1 MDHPARRR
9 RRPAGADARVAA
21 AAPVSPSPM
30 PAYRGSVPGALA
42 ATAQGIC
49 PRAGEPRGGG
59 HQDSRAAPV
68 VTSRCRENPGRP
80 GQRVWPGPRSGPGTR
95 SRPGCSLQPRS
106 LAGGEVPAAG
116 QLADRTVYT
125 PSRSVTGW
133 PKAIVLLDL
142 ARIWAARGQV
152 RGALATTEAARRVL
166 AATGS
171 VLMARAD
178 ELEALVRLSI
188 GDLSSPTKLATGLPA
203 VRHGLLLARVALAA
217 GDHQATHEQL
227 QSLSP
232 GDLTPRYAPVR
243 QILCPVY
250 PGWGSVG
257 IRAAADLGP
266 ETQGRRVCLAPRLPP
281 MF

>member
-1 MDHPARRR
+1 MAAGRGGRARGRCR
-9 RRPAGADARVAA
+9 ASSAEPDAG
-21 AAPVSPSPM
+21 
-30 PAYRGSVPGALA
+30 VPGAGLGA
-42 ATAQGIC
+42 RR
-49 PRAGEPRGGG
+49 PRCDRAENLPACAGEPRGGG

-68 VTSRCRENPGRP
+68 VTARCRENPGRP
-80 GQRVWPGPRSGPGTR
+80 GQRVWPGPRL
-95 SRPGCSLQPRS
+95 GCSLQPRS
-106 LAGGEVPAAG
+106 LAGREVPAAG
-116 QLADRTVYT
+116 QLAGRTVYT
-125 PSRSVTGW
+125 PLAFRDRLAQSNRAVG
-133 PKAIVLLDL
+133 PGPDL
-142 ARIWAARGQV
+142 GCSQV
-152 RGALATTEAARRVL
+152 RGALATTQAARRVL
-166 AATGS
+166 AATGL

-217 GDHQATHEQL
+217 GDHQAAHEQL

-232 GDLTPRYAPVR
+232 GDLTPRYVLVR